1 MWTLLTTCRYQTGL
15 VFNTR
20 AEARAEARKSGH
32 GLQVARLGEGWSPL
46 SEVYRAAAEALTRW
60 LGP

>member
-32 GLQVARLGEGWSPL
+32 GLQVARLGEG
-46 SEVYRAAAEALTRW
+46 VA
-60 LGP
+60 GGC